1 MAQLFNTFDATTV
14 APQDSFDC
22 IPAGVYT
29 AQATESEIKP
39 TKDGTGTR
47 LNFTFRILDGQH
59 VGRVVFCSLNIAN
72 RSKVAEDI
80 AQKQLSQ
87 FCYAVGVLKVSDSSQ
102 LHNRPVRIKVKIKT
116 DDQFGDK
123 NEISAFEAI
132 KNSVAPSG
140 FSPPVGASFAPP
152 PAAPRAPTATP
163 WGSKL

>member
-1 MAQLFNTFDATTV
+1 MAQLFNAFDATTV

-22 IPAGVYT
+22 IPAGVHT
-29 AQATESEIKP
+29 AQATDSDIKP

-47 LNFTFRILDGQH
+47 LNFTFRILDGQFA
-59 VGRVVFCSLNIAN
+59 GRVVFCSLNIAN
-72 RSKVAEDI
+72 KSKIAEDI

-87 FCYAVGVLKVSDSSQ
+87 FCHAAGVLKVSDSSQ
-102 LHNRPVRIKVKIKT
+102 LHNRPVRIKVKIQK
-116 DDQFGDK
+116 DDQYGDK

-132 KNSVAPSG
+132 NNSVAPAG
-140 FSPPVGASFAPP
+140 FAPP